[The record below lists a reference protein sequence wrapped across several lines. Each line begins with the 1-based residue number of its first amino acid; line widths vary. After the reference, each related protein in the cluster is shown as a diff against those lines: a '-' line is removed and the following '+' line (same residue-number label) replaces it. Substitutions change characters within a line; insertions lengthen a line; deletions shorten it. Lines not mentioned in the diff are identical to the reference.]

1 MPRTITDNVLV
12 AVVTAVVLLVG
23 GAIGNWATGGGLLRL
38 LNGVT
43 QQELLDHDHDHDHD
57 QVEIQI
63 GNLYSE
69 GIQNAFRLRE
79 PTGDP
84 NGLRSFRATEN
95 FASPFPSPPCV
106 TLGMTWLDTGDS
118 PNTRVTIEV
127 VSVSE
132 TGFDYRINTWGRDSY
147 VYSVGA
153 GWVAVLPTD
162 RHPCATG
169 W

>member
-1 MPRTITDNVLV
+1 MLGKIVNNALAGVITAL
-12 AVVTAVVLLVG
+12 VLLLG
-23 GAIGNWATGGGLLRL
+23 GAIGNWATGGGLLKL

-43 QQELLDHDHDHDHD
+43 QQELQ

-63 GNLYSE
+63 GNLYAE
-69 GIQNAFRLRE
+69 GITGAFRLRD
-79 PTGDP
+79 PAGDP
-84 NGLRSFRATEN
+84 NGLRGFRATEN

-127 VSVSE
+127 VSVNT

-147 VYSVGA
+147 VVSVGA
-153 GWVAVLPTD
+153 GWVAVLPTAQ
-162 RHPCATG
+162 HPCATG